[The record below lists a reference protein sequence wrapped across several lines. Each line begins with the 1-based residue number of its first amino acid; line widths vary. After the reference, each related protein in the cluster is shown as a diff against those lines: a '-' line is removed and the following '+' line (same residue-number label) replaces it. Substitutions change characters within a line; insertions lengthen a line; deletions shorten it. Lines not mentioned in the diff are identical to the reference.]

1 MAVCKEPATDMEAL
15 KSSLMG
21 LMEKKRV
28 VAFYKYIQKID
39 PQDPNTWDDV
49 DLANQPMEDVFKKF
63 NLEENTIDFLGHAV
77 AMHYS
82 DTYLVEPALP
92 TLEKMKLYQ

>member
-1 MAVCKEPATDMEAL
+1 M
-15 KSSLMG
+15 
-21 LMEKKRV
+21 
-28 VAFYKYIQKID
+28 
-39 PQDPNTWDDV
+39 